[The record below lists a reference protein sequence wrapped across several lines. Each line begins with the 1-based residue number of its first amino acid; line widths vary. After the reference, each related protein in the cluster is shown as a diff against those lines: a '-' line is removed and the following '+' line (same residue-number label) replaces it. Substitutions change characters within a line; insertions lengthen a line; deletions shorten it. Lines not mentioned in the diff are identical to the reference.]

1 MRCCTSKYKLSK
13 GILKY
18 KNIVSIIAIIMLVL
32 AIPSG
37 LWPYGYYI
45 LLRWLVTGAALLGLW
60 NAYELKKQ
68 TWVIIMALIA
78 IFFNPIAP
86 IHLGKEVW
94 VIIDFIVAG
103 LFLASI
109 FKIKKVK

>member
-1 MRCCTSKYKLSK
+1 
-13 GILKY
+13 
-18 KNIVSIIAIIMLVL
+18 
-32 AIPSG
+32 
-37 LWPYGYYI
+37 
-45 LLRWLVTGAALLGLW
+45 
-60 NAYELKKQ
+60 
-68 TWVIIMALIA
+68 MALIA